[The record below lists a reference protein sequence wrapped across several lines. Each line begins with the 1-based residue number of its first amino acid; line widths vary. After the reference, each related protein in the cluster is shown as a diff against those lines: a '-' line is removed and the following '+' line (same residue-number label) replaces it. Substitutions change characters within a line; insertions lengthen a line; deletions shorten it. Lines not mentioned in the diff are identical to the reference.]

1 MVDIIGSEL
10 RSHATEKG
18 AELFNFLS
26 GLFKLVAVSLVTGAL
41 LSAMNLS
48 AESVLAQIGL
58 TPERLDLILRGV
70 NWAFPNILLGTMVI
84 LPIWFVVFLLT
95 PRQ

>member
-1 MVDIIGSEL
+1 M
-10 RSHATEKG
+10 
-18 AELFNFLS
+18 FNFLS

-48 AESVLAQIGL
+48 AESVLAQVGL
-58 TPERLDLILRGV
+58 TPERLDLILRGI

>member
-1 MVDIIGSEL
+1 M
-10 RSHATEKG
+10 
-18 AELFNFLS
+18 FNFLS

-48 AESVLAQIGL
+48 AEGVLAQIGL
-58 TPERLDLILRGV
+58 TPERLHLILRGV

-84 LPIWFVVFLLT
+84 LPISFVVFLLT